1 MANGSCDGG
10 GDDGVQIEGG
20 IVVAPQA
27 VLKQLLH
34 FDGLQDD
41 VEVEGKGGVVMTE
54 IDEIEDIVFFLE
66 KMFDEGE
73 GVPEGGRVEEGGR
86 HCKREVCSKKACW
99 LSCEC

>member
-27 VLKQLLH
+27 VFEQLLC

-41 VEVEGKGGVVMTE
+41 VEVEGKGGVIMTE

-73 GVPEGGRVEEGGR
+73 GVLEGGRVEE
-86 HCKREVCSKKACW
+86 
-99 LSCEC
+99 